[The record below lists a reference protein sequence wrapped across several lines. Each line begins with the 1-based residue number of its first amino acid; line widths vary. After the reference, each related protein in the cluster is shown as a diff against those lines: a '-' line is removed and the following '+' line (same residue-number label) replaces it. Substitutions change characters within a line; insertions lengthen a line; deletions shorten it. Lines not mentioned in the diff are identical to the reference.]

1 MGMITDTSVRPF
13 HFWSQKVIPLVYDES
28 LSYYEV
34 LGKVVQKLNELI
46 EYTENF
52 TIEQIREVVSSLILE
67 ALYDS
72 STETIY
78 LTTEVGS

>member
-1 MGMITDTSVRPF
+1 MAMITDVSVRPF

-34 LGKVVQKLNELI
+34 LGKVVEKLNELI
-46 EYTENF
+46 DYTENF

-67 ALYDS
+67 ALYDEAN
-72 STETIY
+72 ETIY
-78 LTTEVGS
+78 LTTEVQ

>member
-1 MGMITDTSVRPF
+1 MAMITDVSVRPF

-46 EYTENF
+46 EYNENF
-52 TIEQIREVVSSLILE
+52 TIEMIREVVSSLILE
-67 ALYDS
+67 ALYDEAN
-72 STETIY
+72 ETIY
-78 LTTEVGS
+78 LTTEVQ

>member
-1 MGMITDTSVRPF
+1 MAMITDVSVRPF

-67 ALYDS
+67 ALYDEEN
-72 STETIY
+72 ETIY
-78 LTTEVGS
+78 LTTEVQ

>member
-1 MGMITDTSVRPF
+1 MAMITDTSVRPF

-34 LGKVVQKLNELI
+34 LGKVIQKLNELI
-46 EYTENF
+46 EYNENF

-67 ALYDS
+67 ALYDEEN
-72 STETIY
+72 ETIY
-78 LTTEVGS
+78 LTTEVQ

>member
-1 MGMITDTSVRPF
+1 MAMITDTSVRPF

-46 EYTENF
+46 EYNENF

-67 ALYDS
+67 ALYDEEN
-72 STETIY
+72 ETIY
-78 LTTEVGS
+78 LTTEVQ

>member
-1 MGMITDTSVRPF
+1 MAMITDTSVRPF

-46 EYTENF
+46 EYNENF
-52 TIEQIREVVSSLILE
+52 TIEQIREVVSSLILK
-67 ALYDS
+67 ALYDEEN
-72 STETIY
+72 ETIY
-78 LTTEVGS
+78 LTTEVQ